1 MPFKTWIAAAALSV
15 AVGAALAQSDVP
27 HREKPE
33 FPRIELPERARGERA
48 VQLLGTRLPEV
59 AAYYGM
65 PAAEFARI
73 LREDR
78 RALLDRSG
86 RFLFEDELDA
96 PLDSPGVGTPGS
108 LTLSGELA
116 PLDQTFLL
124 HSRPG
129 AKRTIYLD
137 FNGATLTGT
146 AWNTAQQPTIFAE
159 PFDTD
164 GVPGTFS
171 TAELQRIQYVW
182 QRVAEDYASFD
193 VDVTTEAPPADRLTR
208 SSTSDDVYGTTVL
221 ITRRTFYNC
230 SCGGVA
236 YVGIFDNVGDS
247 YKPALVF
254 YDMLGGGNEK
264 YVAEAISHEAGHN
277 MGLSHDGTPS
287 TGYYQGHGSG
297 ATGWAP
303 IMGVGYYQS
312 LVQWSKGEYANA
324 NQAQDDY
331 VVMQSNGLPLR
342 TDDHGST
349 IGTATALAGTSAG
362 GITSFVA
369 SGVVERPTDVDVFSF
384 VAGAG
389 VIGLSV
395 APAARS
401 PNLDAVIE
409 LRNGAGTLLASSNP
423 ADALGGSVTYNA
435 AAGGTF
441 YVSVKGT
448 GKGDPLTT
456 GYTAYG
462 SLGEY
467 KLTGTASQTSG
478 TPPVAVLSASQT
490 SGTAPITI
498 NFSSSGSSDP
508 DGSIAG
514 YEWSFG
520 DGTPVA
526 TAANASHTYTT
537 PGAYTVTLKVTDNSG
552 LSAAQS
558 TTITVQQPV
567 VAAKLHVDG
576 ITVRVVTQKGGQ
588 ANAEALVTVR
598 DDGGNLIP
606 GVGVTGTWSGLTT
619 GTASAVTNS
628 AGTAVVKSARTKASS
643 GIFTFTVTGVTLS
656 GYTYDTAANVVVSAS
671 ATR

>member
-15 AVGAALAQSDVP
+15 SVGAALAQSDVP
-27 HREKPE
+27 HREKPA
-33 FPRIELPERARGERA
+33 FPRIELPDRARGERA
-48 VQLLGTRLPEV
+48 VQLLGARLSEV
-59 AAYYGM
+59 ASYYGM
-65 PAAEFARI
+65 TATEFARI

-96 PLDSPGVGTPGS
+96 PLESPGVGTPGS
-108 LTLSGELA
+108 LTLSGGLA

-137 FNGATLTGT
+137 FNGATLTNT
-146 AWNTAQQPTIFAE
+146 AWNSAQQPTIYAE
-159 PFDTD
+159 PFDLD

-171 TAELQRIQYVW
+171 TSELERIQYIW
-182 QRVAEDYASFD
+182 QRVAEDYAPFD
-193 VDVTTEAPPADRLTR
+193 VDVTTEAPPADRLAR
-208 SSTSDDVYGTTVL
+208 SSTSDDIYGTTVL

-236 YVGIFDNVGDS
+236 YVGVFDNVGDF

-254 YDMLGGGNEK
+254 YDMLGAGNEK

-324 NQAQDDY
+324 NETQDDY

-342 TDDHGST
+342 TDDHGNT

-389 VIGLSV
+389 MISFSV

-409 LRNGAGTLLASSNP
+409 LRNGAGALLASSNP
-423 ADALGGSVTYNA
+423 VDALGGSVTYNA
-435 AAGGTF
+435 VAGGTF
-441 YVSVKGT
+441 YVSVEGT
-448 GKGDPLTT
+448 RKGDPLAT
-456 GYTAYG
+456 GYSAYG

-467 KLTGTASQTSG
+467 KLTGTSSQTSG

-514 YEWSFG
+514 YEWNFG

-526 TAANASHTYTT
+526 TAANASHTYAT

-567 VAAKLHVDG
+567 VAAKVHVDG

-606 GVGVTGTWSGLTT
+606 GAGVTGTWSGLTT

-643 GIFTFTVTGVTLS
+643 GVFTFTVTGVTLS
-656 GYTYDTAANVVVSAS
+656 GYAYDSAANVAISAS